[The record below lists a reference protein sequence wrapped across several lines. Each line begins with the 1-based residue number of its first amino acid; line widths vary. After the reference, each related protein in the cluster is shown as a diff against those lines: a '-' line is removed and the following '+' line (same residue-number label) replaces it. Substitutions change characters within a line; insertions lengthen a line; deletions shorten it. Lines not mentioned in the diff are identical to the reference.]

1 MKASDILALSKA
13 GYTSTQIALI
23 AQGMDEE
30 AKAQPEQKPAE
41 KKPEEKPAEQK
52 PEEQKPEEQKPAEQQ
67 KPDAG
72 YAGIMAEL
80 QKLNQNI
87 YQANIRNSNMPEQPT
102 PDDIIAEIIRPTKK
116 EVN

>member
-41 KKPEEKPAEQK
+41 KKPEE
-52 PEEQKPEEQKPAEQQ
+52 KPAEQQ

>member
-13 GYTSTQIALI
+13 GYTSAQIALI

-30 AKAQPEQKPAE
+30 AKEQPEQKPEQKPAE
-41 KKPEEKPAEQK
+41 QKPEEKPAEQK
-52 PEEQKPEEQKPAEQQ
+52 PEEQKPAEQQ
-67 KPDAG
+67 KPDSG

-116 EVN
+116 EVH